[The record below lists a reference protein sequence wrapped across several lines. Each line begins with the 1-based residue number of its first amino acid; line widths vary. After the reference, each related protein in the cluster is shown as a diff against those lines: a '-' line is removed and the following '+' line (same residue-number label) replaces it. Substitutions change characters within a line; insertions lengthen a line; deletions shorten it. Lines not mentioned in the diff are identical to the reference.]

1 VAKAKPDAGMA
12 RLETREA
19 AHAWLLQKKARAL
32 AADSRRVGH
41 GDAFV
46 AWPGYA
52 SDGRQ
57 YVAAALGAGASAC
70 LVEADGVEAFGFA
83 ADSRVGALRGLKA
96 AAGDVASRFLAT
108 PSSKLDVVAVTGTN
122 GKTSTAWWVAQ
133 ALTTL
138 GRRCGV
144 VGTLGI
150 GEPSRGVAG
159 AGEPLHGDAAGA
171 PAPPLAAMRSTGLT
185 TPDPITLQ
193 NALADFVERGFAAC
207 ALEASSIGIAEHRL
221 AGTQVE
227 VAVFTNFTQD
237 HLDYHGD
244 MRAYWQ
250 AKAQLFAWPGLR
262 SAVVNVDDAQGLE
275 LADSLAGSAVDCWT
289 VSMHGESARLV
300 AEALRHDRDGLAFD
314 VVEGDMRVAIATP
327 LIGDYNAAN
336 LLCVIG
342 VLRALGVPL
351 ADAARACAALT
362 PVPGRMER
370 VGAAIAASAAA
381 ARNAASRVAKGAGP
395 EVVIDYAH
403 TPDALEKALAALAPL
418 AKARGGR
425 LWCVFGCGGNRD
437 AAKRPLMGAIA
448 CRLAGR
454 VVVTSDNPR
463 LESPDLILAQILAG
477 AIGHDEIDV
486 IEKRAEA
493 IAHAV
498 GGAADEDVVLIAGKG
513 HEDYQ
518 DIGGAKFPFSDA
530 AHAAK
535 ALAARSSAASKT
547 TTSTASTS
555 TTATGTTMMTL
566 DDAARM
572 LPDARVV
579 GSVTTAI
586 TRVHSDTRSVA
597 PGDFFVAL
605 RGERFDAHAYLADAK
620 AAGAVAALAER
631 GLEEAALPGLVVA
644 DSRRALGELA
654 AAWRRRFAMPLVAV
668 TGSNG
673 KTTVTQMIA
682 SIFRAWVGD
691 AAFATEGNF
700 NNDIGLP
707 LTLLRLREGCRA
719 AVVELGM
726 NHAGE
731 IARLA
736 QIAAPTI
743 ALVNNAQRE
752 HLEFM
757 ATVDAVAREN
767 GSAIAALGDDGVAVF
782 PADDAHAAIW
792 REIAGARRTTNFALH
807 VPADVSGSA
816 VWHGDHWVVSMQTPA
831 GAASF
836 SLRLGGTHNVRN
848 ALAASAAALA
858 AGSSLE
864 AIVRGLESFVAV
876 RGRSQ
881 AKRYARAG
889 SDVML
894 IDDSYNAN
902 PDSVRAAIDVL
913 AALPAPRW
921 LVLGDMGEVGDQGPA
936 FHREVGAYASEKGIE
951 SLWAAGAESANTTAP
966 FVGARAFADVDALIG
981 ALGEAPAAAS
991 VLVKGSRFMRMERVV
1006 AALTGESAEAAHAA

>member
-1 VAKAKPDAGMA
+1 
-12 RLETREA
+12 
-19 AHAWLLQKKARAL
+19 
-32 AADSRRVGH
+32 
-41 GDAFV
+41 
-46 AWPGYA
+46 
-52 SDGRQ
+52 
-57 YVAAALGAGASAC
+57 
-70 LVEADGVEAFGFA
+70 
-83 ADSRVGALRGLKA
+83 
-96 AAGDVASRFLAT
+96 
-108 PSSKLDVVAVTGTN
+108 
-122 GKTSTAWWVAQ
+122 
-133 ALTTL
+133 
-138 GRRCGV
+138 
-144 VGTLGI
+144 
-150 GEPSRGVAG
+150 
-159 AGEPLHGDAAGA
+159 
-171 PAPPLAAMRSTGLT
+171 
-185 TPDPITLQ
+185 
-193 NALADFVERGFAAC
+193 
-207 ALEASSIGIAEHRL
+207 
-221 AGTQVE
+221 
-227 VAVFTNFTQD
+227 
-237 HLDYHGD
+237 
-244 MRAYWQ
+244 
-250 AKAQLFAWPGLR
+250 
-262 SAVVNVDDAQGLE
+262 
-275 LADSLAGSAVDCWT
+275 
-289 VSMHGESARLV
+289 
-300 AEALRHDRDGLAFD
+300 
-314 VVEGDMRVAIATP
+314 
-327 LIGDYNAAN
+327 
-336 LLCVIG
+336 
-342 VLRALGVPL
+342 
-351 ADAARACAALT
+351 
-362 PVPGRMER
+362 
-370 VGAAIAASAAA
+370 
-381 ARNAASRVAKGAGP
+381 
-395 EVVIDYAH
+395 
-403 TPDALEKALAALAPL
+403 
-418 AKARGGR
+418 
-425 LWCVFGCGGNRD
+425 
-437 AAKRPLMGAIA
+437 
-448 CRLAGR
+448 
-454 VVVTSDNPR
+454 
-463 LESPDLILAQILAG
+463 
-477 AIGHDEIDV
+477 
-486 IEKRAEA
+486 
-493 IAHAV
+493 
-498 GGAADEDVVLIAGKG
+498 
-513 HEDYQ
+513 
-518 DIGGAKFPFSDA
+518 
-530 AHAAK
+530 
-535 ALAARSSAASKT
+535 
-547 TTSTASTS
+547 
-555 TTATGTTMMTL
+555 MMTL
-566 DDAARM
+566 DDAARL

-586 TRVHSDTRSVA
+586 SRVHSDTRSVA
-597 PGDFFVAL
+597 PGDLFVAL

-682 SIFRAWVGD
+682 SIFRAAVGD

-767 GSAIAALGDDGVAVF
+767 GTAIAALGDDGVAVF

-792 REIAGARRTTNFALH
+792 REIAGARRTITFALH
-807 VPADVSGSA
+807 EAADVSGSA
-816 VWHGDHWVVSMQTPA
+816 VWHGDHWIVAMQTPA
-831 GAASF
+831 GAATF

-881 AKRYARAG
+881 AKRFARAG
-889 SDVML
+889 TDVML

-966 FVGARAFADVDALIG
+966 FAGARAFADVEALLG
-981 ALGEAPAAAS
+981 ALAEAPPAAS

-1006 AALTGESAEAAHAA
+1006 AALTGEPAGDAHA

>member
-1 VAKAKPDAGMA
+1 MA
-12 RLETREA
+12 RLESREA
-19 AHAWLLQKKARAL
+19 AHAWLLLKKTRTL
-32 AADSRRVGH
+32 AADSRRLAS
-41 GDAFV
+41 GDAFI
-46 AWPGYA
+46 AWPGHA

-57 YVAAALGAGASAC
+57 YVGAALAAGASAC
-70 LVEADGVEAFGFA
+70 LVEADGVDAFGFA

-96 AAGDVASRFLAT
+96 AAGDIASRFLAT
-108 PSSKLDVVAVTGTN
+108 PSSKLAIVAVTGTN

-133 ALTTL
+133 ALATV

-150 GEPSRGVAG
+150 GEPAG
-159 AGEPLHGDAAGA
+159 ADA
-171 PAPPLAAMRSTGLT
+171 PAAMRSTGLT
-185 TPDPITLQ
+185 TPDPVTLQ
-193 NALADFVERGFAAC
+193 NALADFVGRGFAAC
-207 ALEASSIGIAEHRL
+207 AIEASSIGIAEHRL

-262 SAVVNVDDAQGLE
+262 SAVVNLDDAQGME

-289 VSMHGESARLV
+289 VSMRGESARLR
-300 AEALRHDRDGLAFD
+300 AEALRHDRNGLAFD
-314 VVEGDMRVAIATP
+314 VVEGDKRVAIATP

-351 ADAARACAALT
+351 ADAATACAALT
-362 PVPGRMER
+362 PVPGRMQR
-370 VGAAIAASAAA
+370 IGATAASAASA
-381 ARNAASRVAKGAGP
+381 AVTSAASPGAIVGALP
-395 EVVIDYAH
+395 EVVVDYAH
-403 TPDALEKALAALAPL
+403 TPDALEKTLAALAPL

-477 AIGHDEIDV
+477 AIGHDEVDV

-493 IAHAV
+493 IAHAI
-498 GGAADEDVVLIAGKG
+498 GSAAAEDVVLIAGKG

-518 DIGGAKFPFSDA
+518 DIGGARFPFSDA
-530 AHAAK
+530 AHAAQ
-535 ALAARSSAASKT
+535 ALAGRGSAAM
-547 TTSTASTS
+547 TTSNATTS
-555 TTATGTTMMTL
+555 ATSTMMTL

-572 LPDARVV
+572 LSDARVV

-586 TRVHSDTRSVA
+586 ARVHSDTRSVA
-597 PGDFFVAL
+597 PGDLFVAL
-605 RGERFDAHAYLADAK
+605 RGERFDAHAYLAEAK

-654 AAWRRRFAMPLVAV
+654 AAWRYRFVMPLVAV

-673 KTTVTQMIA
+673 KTTVTQMVA
-682 SIFRAWVGD
+682 SIFRAAVGE

-726 NHAGE
+726 NHVGE

-743 ALVNNAQRE
+743 VLVNNAQRE

-757 ATVDAVAREN
+757 ATVEAVAREN

-792 REIAGARRTTNFALH
+792 REIAGARRTITFALH
-807 VPADVSGSA
+807 EAADVSGSA
-816 VWHGDHWVVSMQTPA
+816 VWHGDHWIVAMQTPA
-831 GAASF
+831 GAATF
-836 SLRLGGTHNVRN
+836 TLRLGGTHNVRN

-881 AKRYARAG
+881 AKRFARAD
-889 SDVML
+889 SEVML

-951 SLWAAGAESANTTAP
+951 SLWAAGAESPNTAAP
-966 FVGARAFADVDALIG
+966 FVGARAFVDVDALLG
-981 ALGEAPAAAS
+981 ALAEEPPAAS

-1006 AALTGESAEAAHAA
+1006 AALTGEPAGDAHA

>member
-1 VAKAKPDAGMA
+1 
-12 RLETREA
+12 
-19 AHAWLLQKKARAL
+19 
-32 AADSRRVGH
+32 
-41 GDAFV
+41 
-46 AWPGYA
+46 
-52 SDGRQ
+52 
-57 YVAAALGAGASAC
+57 
-70 LVEADGVEAFGFA
+70 
-83 ADSRVGALRGLKA
+83 
-96 AAGDVASRFLAT
+96 
-108 PSSKLDVVAVTGTN
+108 
-122 GKTSTAWWVAQ
+122 
-133 ALTTL
+133 
-138 GRRCGV
+138 
-144 VGTLGI
+144 
-150 GEPSRGVAG
+150 
-159 AGEPLHGDAAGA
+159 
-171 PAPPLAAMRSTGLT
+171 
-185 TPDPITLQ
+185 
-193 NALADFVERGFAAC
+193 
-207 ALEASSIGIAEHRL
+207 
-221 AGTQVE
+221 
-227 VAVFTNFTQD
+227 
-237 HLDYHGD
+237 
-244 MRAYWQ
+244 
-250 AKAQLFAWPGLR
+250 
-262 SAVVNVDDAQGLE
+262 
-275 LADSLAGSAVDCWT
+275 
-289 VSMHGESARLV
+289 
-300 AEALRHDRDGLAFD
+300 
-314 VVEGDMRVAIATP
+314 
-327 LIGDYNAAN
+327 
-336 LLCVIG
+336 
-342 VLRALGVPL
+342 
-351 ADAARACAALT
+351 
-362 PVPGRMER
+362 
-370 VGAAIAASAAA
+370 
-381 ARNAASRVAKGAGP
+381 
-395 EVVIDYAH
+395 
-403 TPDALEKALAALAPL
+403 
-418 AKARGGR
+418 
-425 LWCVFGCGGNRD
+425 
-437 AAKRPLMGAIA
+437 MGAIA

-477 AIGHDEIDV
+477 AIGHDEVDV

-498 GGAADEDVVLIAGKG
+498 GSAAAEDVVLIAGKG

-518 DIGGAKFPFSDA
+518 DIGGARFPFSDA
-530 AHAAK
+530 EHAAK
-535 ALAARSSAASKT
+535 ALAARGAAP
-547 TTSTASTS
+547 TSP
-555 TTATGTTMMTL
+555 TGTAIGTPMMTL

-586 TRVHSDTRSVA
+586 ARVHSDTRSVA
-597 PGDFFVAL
+597 PGDLFVAL

-682 SIFRAWVGD
+682 AIFRAAVGD

-700 NNDIGLP
+700 NNDVGLP

-757 ATVDAVAREN
+757 ATVEAVAREN

-782 PADDAHAAIW
+782 PADDAHAATW
-792 REIAGARRTTNFALH
+792 REIAGARRTMTFALNG
-807 VPADVSGSA
+807 PADVSGSA
-816 VWHGDHWVVSMQTPA
+816 VWHGDHWLVAMQTPA
-831 GAASF
+831 GAATVA
-836 SLRLGGTHNVRN
+836 LHVGGTHNVRN

-858 AGSSLE
+858 AGIPLE

-881 AKRYARAG
+881 AKRFARAG
-889 SDVML
+889 VDVML
-894 IDDSYNAN
+894 IDDTYNAN

-951 SLWAAGAESANTTAP
+951 ALWAAGAESANTAAP
-966 FVGARAFADVDALIG
+966 FAGARAFADVEALLA
-981 ALGEAPAAAS
+981 ALGEAPPAAS

-1006 AALTGESAEAAHAA
+1006 AALTGESAGDAHAA